1 MRGPRKTQSQKALEL
16 RRNMILEMIMA
27 EPTRRWSY
35 AEISEEARKLPWFQ
49 QHMPTYSTQTA
60 YRDYLAVKNETKEN
74 REKLAESILVKQLDE
89 TDNQIQGILED
100 IETLGALDEFLAS
113 NPDLGIADIAQFAK
127 AKNTYLN
134 ALGRLMDKQA
144 SLVPIEVP
152 KQVTIDNN
160 FTVDHYLQAR
170 KEYEKLDSPKIM
182 ISDGIEDG
190 EFEEE

>member
-1 MRGPRKTQSQKALEL
+1 MSRGPRKTQSQKALEL

-35 AEISEEARKLPWFQ
+35 AEIAEEARKLPWFQ
-49 QHMPTYSTQTA
+49 QHMPTYSNSSA
-60 YRDYLAVKNETKEN
+60 FRDYLAIREETKEN
-74 REKLAESILVKQLDE
+74 REKLAESILVRQLDE
-89 TDNQIQGILED
+89 TDNQMQSVLED
-100 IETLGALDEFLAS
+100 IETLGSLDEFIANS
-113 NPDLGIADIAQFAK
+113 PDLTISDIAQFAK

-144 SLVPIEVP
+144 SLVPVEIP
-152 KQVTIDNN
+152 KQVVIDNN

-182 ISDGIEDG
+182 ISDGIEEG
-190 EFEEE
+190 EYQE